1 MTTHLIYS
9 HEHGAWWRPRRLGYT
24 SVLAEA
30 GHYSA
35 ADAERIVADA
45 AYGWH
50 GALPPEVAI
59 AATGDPLEAA
69 ARMYDATQAAMRAKA
84 EAQP

>member
-9 HEHGAWWRPRRLGYT
+9 HEHGAWWRSRRLAYT
-24 SVLAEA
+24 GDLAEA
-30 GHYSA
+30 GRYSA
-35 ADAERIVADA
+35 EEAARIVADA

-50 GALPPEVAI
+50 GGLPPEVAI

-69 ARMYDATQAAMRAKA
+69 TRVHDATQAAVRAKA